1 MSFTIGIDA
10 RKLRDGGI
18 GRYLQGLLSALAGAA
33 GTERF
38 VIFLAPGEDGRLGPD
53 ADALRPP
60 RFRRVACDARLYS
73 AGEVLAFRGARS
85 RFGVDL
91 LHFPHYVRSLA
102 PCPVCVTIHDAIHL
116 SHPPSIAA
124 RLYARA
130 MMAWSARTAAR
141 LFTPTAAARDDIAA
155 RLGVDPS
162 RFLVTPNAVDA
173 RFAPPGPGATAA
185 FRAARGLTRDYV
197 LCLGTHRPH
206 KNVAHAVAAF
216 RRAGLPSADL
226 VLTAPDAR
234 TAAGLATL
242 EGPPVRVL
250 RDVPDAELPALYAG
264 ARFVLAPSLAEG
276 FGLGALEALACG
288 APVLASAIPAHREV
302 LAGAAG
308 YFDPAGDADSLA
320 NALGAWWGTDA
331 LRAASAAGGPARVRE
346 FSWAR
351 TAERT
356 LDAYRDAAAAAGVRV
371 STRS

>member
-18 GRYLQGLLSALAGAA
+18 GRYLQGLLAALAGTA

-60 RFRRVACDARLYS
+60 RFRRVACATRLYS
-73 AGEVLAFRGARS
+73 AGELLAFRDARS

-116 SHPPSIAA
+116 SHPPSPAA

-130 MMAWSARTAAR
+130 MMTWSARTAAR

-155 RLGVDPS
+155 RLGVDPA

-173 RFAPPGPGATAA
+173 RFAPPGPSATAR
-185 FRAARGLTRDYV
+185 FRSARGLAQDYL

-206 KNVAHAVAAF
+206 KNVAGAVAAF
-216 RRAGLPSADL
+216 RRAAPPSAEF
-226 VLTAPDAR
+226 VLTAPDGR
-234 TAAGLATL
+234 TASALAGL
-242 EGPPVRVL
+242 EGDGVRVL
-250 RDVPDAELPALYAG
+250 RDVADAELPALYAG

-288 APVLASAIPAHREV
+288 APVLASAIPPHREV
-302 LAGAAG
+302 LAAAAG
-308 YFDPAGDADSLA
+308 YFDPAG
-320 NALGAWWGTDA
+320 GAGAMASAIDLWWRTES
-331 LRAASAAGGPARVRE
+331 LRAASAAAGPARARE

-351 TAERT
+351 TADRT
-356 LDAYRDAAAAAGVRV
+356 LEAYRDAAATAGVRD